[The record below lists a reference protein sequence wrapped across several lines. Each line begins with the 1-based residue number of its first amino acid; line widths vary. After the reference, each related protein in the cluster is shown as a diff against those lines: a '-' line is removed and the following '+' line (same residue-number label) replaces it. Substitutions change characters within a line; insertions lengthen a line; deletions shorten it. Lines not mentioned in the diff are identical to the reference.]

1 MVTLLRL
8 NRCQYLLWKNREWGN
23 VGRERERETE
33 GHTQRDT
40 DTEKD
45 TEREGINPQIYK
57 RKDGTKRVRFIREE
71 SKDS

>member
-1 MVTLLRL
+1 MEGSEKWPSSGSMLKAKTTGLVDG
-8 NRCQYLLWKNREWGN
+8 W
-23 VGRERERETE
+23 ERERETE